1 MSDIE
6 NIKVLNNEYKDF
18 IQSWG
23 SESFI
28 KISPPEDSN
37 EIMIKGR
44 CKDNVAKKQIEEGGM
59 CVEGFVFTDLLIS
72 DYFYHHTVWEK
83 PDGKLLDVTINRE
96 NYFLPIIKYDA
107 NKEWYFTNSKFKIKK
122 SNPKLFD
129 LELFQMETQQLPR
142 FILSKNT
149 FLRDVYLFKRS
160 YPKIK
165 CDTYKSYI
173 QEYYSE
179 SIAI

>member
-1 MSDIE
+1 M
-6 NIKVLNNEYKDF
+6 
-18 IQSWG
+18 
-23 SESFI
+23 
-28 KISPPEDSN
+28 
-37 EIMIKGR
+37 
-44 CKDNVAKKQIEEGGM
+44 
-59 CVEGFVFTDLLIS
+59 
-72 DYFYHHTVWEK
+72 
-83 PDGKLLDVTINRE
+83 
-96 NYFLPIIKYDA
+96 
-107 NKEWYFTNSKFKIKK
+107 KFKK